1 MHTLYWRDLES
12 PANGE
17 WLGLA
22 VQVEGAHR
30 APSFLHLQSGGQA
43 RIRLMRGDQP
53 LLWATQLPYHDG
65 IWLVKSLVAA
75 SPAQASVPP
84 IDSPTLEALRGLRG
98 EARYKAWS
106 RHFVEALRA
115 SPGSCLEA
123 GRWLLRLSL
132 AEQAPAWQPPQ
143 SHDSRERV
151 LERWRYRSVG
161 RDALLPDWRFYSL
174 EKVLDDDWV
183 QWLDWW
189 GRDNDA
195 LIALRRVEDD
205 EGRVK
210 WWRKRARE
218 GELPPVLALRLNCLD
233 ACVILDGHC
242 RLRAGLLENVAP
254 EILVLCAYDEQPMP
268 VDTAQRERVLQ
279 SLAQR
284 VDAPV
289 RRGRRPLD
297 SEQLNQV
304 LLRLFDD
311 RPWPRVLTRARAVLK
326 EEQWCAEVRDWLTA
340 RERLDALEPIIRR
353 VE

>member
-1 MHTLYWRDLES
+1 M
-12 PANGE
+12 
-17 WLGLA
+17 
-22 VQVEGAHR
+22 
-30 APSFLHLQSGGQA
+30 
-43 RIRLMRGDQP
+43 
-53 LLWATQLPYHDG
+53 
-65 IWLVKSLVAA
+65 
-75 SPAQASVPP
+75 
-84 IDSPTLEALRGLRG
+84 
-98 EARYKAWS
+98 
-106 RHFVEALRA
+106 
-115 SPGSCLEA
+115 
-123 GRWLLRLSL
+123 
-132 AEQAPAWQPPQ
+132 
-143 SHDSRERV
+143 

-210 WWRKRARE
+210 WWRKKARE

-242 RLRAGLLENVAP
+242 RLRAGLLENGAP

-268 VDTAQRERVLQ
+268 VATAQRERVLQ

-326 EEQWCAEVRDWLTA
+326 EEQWCAEVRDWLAA

>member
-1 MHTLYWRDLES
+1 M
-12 PANGE
+12 
-17 WLGLA
+17 
-22 VQVEGAHR
+22 
-30 APSFLHLQSGGQA
+30 
-43 RIRLMRGDQP
+43 
-53 LLWATQLPYHDG
+53 
-65 IWLVKSLVAA
+65 KSLVAA

-123 GRWLLRLSL
+123 GRCCCACRSPSRRPPGSRRRATIRANGAGTLALPQRRARRL
-132 AEQAPAWQPPQ
+132 
-143 SHDSRERV
+143 
-151 LERWRYRSVG
+151 
-161 RDALLPDWRFYSL
+161 LLPDWRFYSL

-189 GRDNDA
+189 GARQ
-195 LIALRRVEDD
+195 RRPDRPAPGRDD

-210 WWRKRARE
+210 WWRKKARE

-326 EEQWCAEVRDWLTA
+326 EEQWCAEVRDWLA
-340 RERLDALEPIIRR
+340 PASA
-353 VE
+353 